1 MNNIK
6 KFIKN
11 PLVVLIVAAL
21 VGGFFGSYF
30 TYYLNNLSTEKQ
42 NNAITKQIMLF
53 IHNEIYENYV
63 YKFHGYDYS
72 LLGVE
77 GLDLTN
83 LIESDLSIKDVQLAY
98 LIKMYG
104 HFRIFNLKMNKFI
117 EAQNSGAKTWV
128 IDNISKDLRDWAD
141 ICVQEIEEYEEEF
154 CKDKSLKSEI
164 GVE

>member
-6 KFIKN
+6 KIIKN
-11 PLVVLIVAAL
+11 PLVILIVAAL
-21 VGGFFGSYF
+21 VGGFFGSYI
-30 TYYLNNLSTEKQ
+30 TYHLNNLSTEKR

-63 YKFHGYDYS
+63 YKLGDYTYS

-77 GLDLTN
+77 GLGLTN
-83 LIESDLSIKDVQLAY
+83 LIESDLTIKDEQLAY

-104 HFRIFNLKMNKFI
+104 YFRIFNLKMNKLDK
-117 EAQNSGAKTWV
+117 ASGEYKWV
-128 IDNISKDLRDWAD
+128 IDNMSKDLRNWRD
-141 ICVQEIEEYEEEF
+141 ICMQEIKDYEKKF
-154 CKDKSLKSEI
+154 CKEKSLESEI

>member
-11 PLVVLIVAAL
+11 PLVILIVAAL

-30 TYYLNNLSTEKQ
+30 TYHLNNLSTEKR

-63 YKFHGYDYS
+63 YKLKDYSYS

-83 LIESDLSIKDVQLAY
+83 LIEGDLTIKDEQLAY

-104 HFRIFNLKMNKFI
+104 RFRIFNFKMNKLDK
-117 EAQNSGAKTWV
+117 AQNSGALTWV
-128 IDNISKDLRDWAD
+128 IDNMSKDLRDWED
-141 ICVQEIEEYEEEF
+141 ICVQEIEEYEEKF

-164 GVE
+164 EVE

>member
-11 PLVVLIVAAL
+11 PLVILIVAAL

-30 TYYLNNLSTEKQ
+30 TYRLNNLSTEKR
-42 NNAITKQIMLF
+42 NRETTKQLMLF
-53 IHNEIYENYV
+53 IHNEIYENYA
-63 YKFHGYDYS
+63 YKFHGFRFV
-72 LLGVE
+72 GVE
-77 GLDLTN
+77 GLELN
-83 LIESDLSIKDVQLAY
+83 SLKESDLTIKDEQLSY

-104 HFRIFNLKMNKFI
+104 NFRMYNLKVSTRR
-117 EAQNSGAKTWV
+117 EASTSCPSWLTD
-128 IDNISKDLRDWAD
+128 IMSKQIRDWQD
-141 ICVQEIEEYEEEF
+141 ICMQDIEVYEKEF